1 MFDFS
6 IKLKALDNITPKIEA
21 INTKLSKLKN
31 KVGEKISVN
40 VESKKAISRLNGL
53 QNKIRDLSKQPIDIG
68 LSIASLVSNIALL
81 GIPINKAIEFEKTFA
96 GVKKVVTGTDAEIN
110 KLKNDLINMT
120 SVIPRTATELT
131 QIAEAGAKMGIPIAQ
146 LTEYTDVVA
155 KASTAFDFT
164 NAEEAS
170 QAFGKISSQ
179 LGYSIPQLRQ
189 YGDVVNSLADS
200 MATDA
205 KNIIDITKRT
215 AGVMGTLKFDIGTVA
230 GLSAFA
236 DQMSVSSEVGATAL
250 NQVLEGIRGTEKGLK
265 ILQEKG
271 GYGLIEIA
279 NKFKKLKGTVRT
291 KAIEDMFGKGEGAR
305 MFEKLINQ
313 TGVLEKALN
322 TALSTDTIGSMQR
335 EFENV
340 SNTTAN
346 KLIIMRNG
354 FDRLALKI
362 GDVFLPKVN
371 ELVTMIAPLIDKMAE
386 WAERNRDTI
395 ITIGKILAV
404 SIALVGGFL
413 LIKTMLVPVI
423 LAIKTYMLVMQGLS
437 MALGVAKVAMFLFN
451 AVFLA
456 NPIGLVVLAVT
467 ALVAGVGYL
476 VGGIDGAKQ
485 AFLNL
490 ISPITLI
497 LDLIDNLLSK
507 LDIYNSLKD
516 GIKDVSATVTKGV
529 AGAWEGAKS
538 LFSFSGEENKPV
550 DNTSTTELTANI
562 NVSGTNAQVDNVKST
577 GAGVVN
583 LNNATQR

>member
-1 MFDFS
+1 
-6 IKLKALDNITPKIEA
+6 
-21 INTKLSKLKN
+21 
-31 KVGEKISVN
+31 
-40 VESKKAISRLNGL
+40 
-53 QNKIRDLSKQPIDIG
+53 
-68 LSIASLVSNIALL
+68 
-81 GIPINKAIEFEKTFA
+81 
-96 GVKKVVTGTDAEIN
+96 
-110 KLKNDLINMT
+110 
-120 SVIPRTATELT
+120 
-131 QIAEAGAKMGIPIAQ
+131 
-146 LTEYTDVVA
+146 
-155 KASTAFDFT
+155 
-164 NAEEAS
+164 
-170 QAFGKISSQ
+170 
-179 LGYSIPQLRQ
+179 
-189 YGDVVNSLADS
+189 
-200 MATDA
+200 
-205 KNIIDITKRT
+205 
-215 AGVMGTLKFDIGTVA
+215 
-230 GLSAFA
+230 
-236 DQMSVSSEVGATAL
+236 
-250 NQVLEGIRGTEKGLK
+250 
-265 ILQEKG
+265 
-271 GYGLIEIA
+271 
-279 NKFKKLKGTVRT
+279 
-291 KAIEDMFGKGEGAR
+291 
-305 MFEKLINQ
+305 
-313 TGVLEKALN
+313 
-322 TALSTDTIGSMQR
+322 
-335 EFENV
+335 
-340 SNTTAN
+340 
-346 KLIIMRNG
+346 
-354 FDRLALKI
+354 
-362 GDVFLPKVN
+362 
-371 ELVTMIAPLIDKMAE
+371 MIAPLIDKMAE